1 MRMLDLDREQG
12 VRVLQL
18 YLSPAEAAGLHQAL
32 GELVVDASGTIVVTC
47 SPRTCHASCRGR
59 SSRRRSWLDA
69 AIPRSSDGPFI

>member
-32 GELVVDASGTIVVTC
+32 GELLVDAERNDRRHVFVAHMSRELSGSIVTPKPV
-47 SPRTCHASCRGR
+47 P
-59 SSRRRSWLDA
+59 
-69 AIPRSSDGPFI
+69 